1 MGLIRSNPIV
11 RFEMRRR
18 FSGFAAA
25 AGIGIAIGIPGL
37 AVVVA
42 YALTVRGNDQFN
54 GIDSFNNTG
63 VILLTTVVVALTGT
77 LVLFVPALAGGSIAS
92 ERANQT
98 LQPLQLTLLRPA
110 QIVVGKL
117 IASSAYLMV
126 VIACA
131 LPVIAIPYLL
141 GGVPVRTVITCLI
154 VLAAIAIELAAV
166 SVWVSS
172 WFTKPVGA
180 IVTAL
185 AMSLALC
192 LGPWVVAGLTLVSQV
207 TVAADG
213 SPPPFDE
220 NAARLLAAT
229 SPTALFGFVDLGD
242 IADDDPA
249 GSSGRLVAAACWLGV
264 TTLCI
269 RGAAK
274 RVVAPAERD
283 R

>member
-1 MGLIRSNPIV
+1 
-11 RFEMRRR
+11 
-18 FSGFAAA
+18 
-25 AGIGIAIGIPGL
+25 
-37 AVVVA
+37 
-42 YALTVRGNDQFN
+42 
-54 GIDSFNNTG
+54 
-63 VILLTTVVVALTGT
+63 
-77 LVLFVPALAGGSIAS
+77 
-92 ERANQT
+92 
-98 LQPLQLTLLRPA
+98 LLRPA

-192 LGPWVVAGLTLVSQV
+192 LGPWIVAGLTLVSQV
-207 TVAADG
+207 TVAAAE

-269 RGAAK
+269 RGASK